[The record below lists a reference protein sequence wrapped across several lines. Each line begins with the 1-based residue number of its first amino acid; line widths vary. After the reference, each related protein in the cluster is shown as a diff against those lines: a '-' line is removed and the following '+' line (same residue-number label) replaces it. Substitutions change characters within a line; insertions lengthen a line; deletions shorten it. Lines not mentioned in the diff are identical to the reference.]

1 MTTDGRGVVSHA
13 GTRLLADVADAC
25 GVSAALSDALGVRC
39 GAAMIDLALL
49 SGLFVV
55 LSVTIGEAS
64 VGGGGFS
71 FYLNSNADAAL
82 LLGLVLVYDF
92 ALEATIGQT
101 VGKLLVGLRVVGR
114 DGGRPRVSAVAIRTL
129 LRVVDWLPLLYL
141 VGFIAMLATGARQ
154 QRLGDLAART
164 GIARA
169 VPIRHRGRAVAT
181 LVSTLVLVVGG
192 SVAYVAA
199 SDGAKTY
206 RGHGVSFDYPVGWM
220 EASTQSEEA
229 NALWGRS
236 FAAGEYD
243 AALVGAYQLDAS
255 VTADNLDLVMPE
267 LEEAVRQFAEQSG
280 GTVRAGPGYST
291 VAGKPTVR
299 YQATGT
305 VDGTPY
311 EITLQYIFDGTTEY
325 YVNCQHTDERADEI
339 ERGCEQILS
348 SFAFH

>member
-1 MTTDGRGVVSHA
+1 V
-13 GTRLLADVADAC
+13 
-25 GVSAALSDALGVRC
+25 LGARS
-39 GAAMIDLALL
+39 GAAMIDLVLL
-49 SGLFVV
+49 FGLFII

-71 FYLNSNADAAL
+71 FYLDNAIDSAL
-82 LLGLVLVYDF
+82 LLGLVLVYYF

-101 VGKLLVGLRVVGR
+101 VGKLLVGVRVVR
-114 DGGRPRVSAVAIRTL
+114 ADGDRPSVGAVAIRTV

-141 VGFIAMLATGARQ
+141 VGFLTALVTGARQ

-169 VPIRHRGRAVAT
+169 VPLRHRGRAVAAF
-181 LVSTLVLVVGG
+181 VSTLVLVVGG
-192 SVAYVAA
+192 SVVYAA
-199 SDGAKTY
+199 SDGGTKTY
-206 RGHGVSFDYPVGWM
+206 RSHGVSFDYPAGWT
-220 EASTQSEEA
+220 EANAQSEEA

-255 VTADNLDLVMPE
+255 VTAQNLDLVMPD

-280 GTVRAGPGYST
+280 GTVRAGPGYSS
-291 VAGKPTVR
+291 VAGKPAVR
-299 YQATGT
+299 YEATGT

-311 EITLQYIFDGTTEY
+311 EITLQYIFDGTTQY

-339 ERGCEQILS
+339 ERGCEQIVQTFTLDS
-348 SFAFH
+348 KS